1 MVLRVMVACIEP
13 FGIGRAGEPAAAA
26 ARQCAQWHT
35 GAQARLRAN
44 HAPRAPTRPD
54 LARVAAA
61 ESPRL
66 FRGVSVRAS
75 PRARSGNLEV
85 LPGGY
90 RTKAARPWAAKLAIR
105 LARPAAAAPRAMRS
119 CHGPGHSARYEHGRF
134 IYLAPE
140 NFCGRNLMA
149 PRAPFAPCALVQA
162 ALREKE
168 GGKEEEEGETER
180 AALANLSLPPASW
193 RARPPSL
200 LPGNLALCA
209 QCRPFDRGPGRIRGP
224 QQGPGIMACRRMY
237 LHKCCLATDR
247 PPQPLPA
254 QLCLGC
260 SGDSGLW
267 VSGRK
272 PVRLAAEER
281 HTRCAHT
288 PCTRKEKNLL

>member
-168 GGKEEEEGETER
+168 GGKEEEEGESER
-180 AALANLSLPPASW
+180 ALPGRAGKSFSPSRFLARAAAVPAAGQLGPVRPKVSTGCDKGG
-193 RARPPSL
+193 RPPRQLGARSH
-200 LPGNLALCA
+200 P
-209 QCRPFDRGPGRIRGP
+209 CRLDRGPGRIRGP

-254 QLCLGC
+254 QHCLGC
-260 SGDSGLW
+260 
-267 VSGRK
+267 
-272 PVRLAAEER
+272 
-281 HTRCAHT
+281 
-288 PCTRKEKNLL
+288 